1 MIGGGTD
8 EIPDCCFAVALGL
21 LLYALPV
28 SAQWTQ
34 QGSKLVGTG
43 AVGEAQQ
50 GTSVSISSD
59 GNTAVVGGYVDS
71 SDVGAAW
78 VFTRSGGVWTQ
89 QGSKLVG
96 TGPMAY
102 QYQGRSVSLSSD
114 GSTAIV
120 DGTGV
125 NGNTGA
131 TWVWRRS
138 SGIWT
143 QQGSKLAG
151 NDVSPL
157 YPSQGLSVSLSSDG
171 NTAIV
176 GGPGDNHTEGAA
188 WVFSFASTTI
198 HYVLPQR
205 SHVTLTVY
213 STLGQKVAEL
223 VNAEK
228 EAGSYDVTFN
238 AGRLASGVYLY
249 RISVVPL
256 ARRYLVPT
264 GDGQAGSFVETKKL
278 ILLRKVFVFPSLTF
292 PASSLPR
299 FPLSQLQ
306 VPIRPAN
313 DSCERKPNCGSRLR
327 QAGLEKP
334 SIALEHAGIKAFLC
348 RGGRM
353 C

>member
-238 AGRLASGVYLY
+238 AGRLASGGVSLQDF
-249 RISVVPL
+249 RRAVGTTISRPHWGRTGGELCGDEETHL
-256 ARRYLVPT
+256 A
-264 GDGQAGSFVETKKL
+264 QKS
-278 ILLRKVFVFPSLTF
+278 LRLSIFDFPRFLTSPFSTF
-292 PASSLPR
+292 PVTGPNSARKR
-299 FPLSQLQ
+299 FL
-306 VPIRPAN
+306 
-313 DSCERKPNCGSRLR
+313 
-327 QAGLEKP
+327 
-334 SIALEHAGIKAFLC
+334 
-348 RGGRM
+348 
-353 C
+353 